1 MVMLMTERLVTVMMG
16 MEMMLSDLP
25 SGPPRSTGAP
35 LVSLFLQRTT
45 LFVCSTTRVTNSAQC
60 IVQYVLNSIAV
71 LHSEMSLQMQYNAI
85 AQGFNIIQL
94 MSS

>member
-45 LFVCSTTRVTNSAQC
+45 LFVCSTTRVTNSAL
-60 IVQYVLNSIAV
+60 Y
-71 LHSEMSLQMQYNAI
+71 
-85 AQGFNIIQL
+85 
-94 MSS
+94 SSVHRHTILYGNTE